1 MTKISRTTDM
11 TQGSEMRHI
20 IMFSL
25 PLLAGNLLQQTYNIV
40 DTMVVGRY
48 LGDDALAAVGATGS
62 ITYLFYTLCIGLSVG
77 AGIIVAQYFG
87 AGKKKALRSAV
98 FNSALVTAIF
108 GIVIS
113 LLSVPAARPILE
125 LLKVPD
131 KLIGDSVA
139 YMQIACGGTIAV
151 AAYNWIN
158 AIMRAL
164 GDSKTP
170 LIFLGAAS
178 LLNALLDLLFVVV
191 FKFGIAGAAWATVLT
206 QALSA
211 ISCIVYCFAVSGEI
225 KLTADDL
232 HADKDMMSRCVKTG
246 VPIAIQNGLIS
257 VSMVALQRVT
267 NGFGETVMAAYTVSM
282 RIEQFVQQPFSSLNA
297 AVSTFTGQNIG
308 AGQEKRAQKG
318 LACAIKISVIFS
330 AVVLVL
336 FTLFGGA
343 ITSWFV
349 KGKTVISIIGKSAY
363 HNLTFLLVAGYYPHH
378 KRIFERRRRYKLCP
392 CKRHGGGNM
401 QDRSFTY
408 PHKDSFHRL
417 LGHMVHHRC
426 NVVCDCYGEPYK
438 IQGRKMEASFNC
450 KIDFHNCCTDSV
462 RQFFS

>member
-87 AGKKKALRSAV
+87 AGKQKALRSAV

-108 GIVIS
+108 GVVIS

-125 LLKVPD
+125 LLKDPD
-131 KLIGDSVA
+131 KLIGDSAV
-139 YMQIACGGTIAV
+139 YMQIACGVTIAV
-151 AAYNWIN
+151 
-158 AIMRAL
+158 
-164 GDSKTP
+164 
-170 LIFLGAAS
+170 IFLGAAS

-308 AGQEKRAQKG
+308 AGKEKRAQKG

-349 KGKTVISIIGKSAY
+349 KGKTVISISAKALIITSLFYWSLGIIHTTRGFLNGAGDTNYALANGMAEVICRIGLSLI
-363 HNLTFLLVAGYYPHH
+363 LTRIAFIGYWGIWYTTAATWFVTAMVSL
-378 KRIFERRRRYKLCP
+378 IRYK
-392 CKRHGGGNM
+392 GG
-401 QDRSFTY
+401 
-408 PHKDSFHRL
+408 KWRL
-417 LGHMVHHRC
+417 HSIV
-426 NVVCDCYGEPYK
+426 K
-438 IQGRKMEASFNC
+438 
-450 KIDFHNCCTDSV
+450 
-462 RQFFS
+462 

>member
-87 AGKKKALRSAV
+87 AGKQKALRSAV

-108 GIVIS
+108 GVVIS

-131 KLIGDSVA
+131 KLIGDSAV

-178 LLNALLDLLFVVV
+178 LLNALLDLIFVVV

-211 ISCIVYCFAVSGEI
+211 ISCIVYCFAVS
-225 KLTADDL
+225 
-232 HADKDMMSRCVKTG
+232 
-246 VPIAIQNGLIS
+246 
-257 VSMVALQRVT
+257 
-267 NGFGETVMAAYTVSM
+267 
-282 RIEQFVQQPFSSLNA
+282 
-297 AVSTFTGQNIG
+297 
-308 AGQEKRAQKG
+308 
-318 LACAIKISVIFS
+318 
-330 AVVLVL
+330 
-336 FTLFGGA
+336 
-343 ITSWFV
+343 
-349 KGKTVISIIGKSAY
+349 
-363 HNLTFLLVAGYYPHH
+363 
-378 KRIFERRRRYKLCP
+378 ER
-392 CKRHGGGNM
+392 
-401 QDRSFTY
+401 
-408 PHKDSFHRL
+408 
-417 LGHMVHHRC
+417 
-426 NVVCDCYGEPYK
+426 
-438 IQGRKMEASFNC
+438 
-450 KIDFHNCCTDSV
+450 
-462 RQFFS
+462 

>member
-1 MTKISRTTDM
+1 MSSIGRTTDM
-11 TQGSEMRHI
+11 TTGSEMRHI
-20 IMFSL
+20 VLFSL

-77 AGIIVAQYFG
+77 AGIITAQYFG
-87 AGKKKALRSAV
+87 ADNKRSVRSAV

-113 LLSVPAARPILE
+113 LISVPAARPILG
-125 LLKVPD
+125 LLNVPER
-131 KLIGDSVA
+131 LIGDSAA
-139 YMQIACGGTIAV
+139 YMRIACGGTIAV

-178 LLNALLDLLFVVV
+178 ILNALLDLLFVVV
-191 FKFGIAGAAWATVLT
+191 FKFGIVGAACATVLT

-211 ISCIVYCFAVSGEI
+211 VSCIVYCFAVSGEI
-225 KLTADDL
+225 SLTAEDL
-232 HADKDMMSRCVKTG
+232 HADRSMMSRCVKTG

-308 AGQEKRAQKG
+308 AGKERRAQKG
-318 LACAIKISVIFS
+318 LGCAVKISVVFS
-330 AVVLVL
+330 LVVLVL
-336 FTLFGGA
+336 FAVFGKY

-349 KGKTVISIIGKSAY
+349 RGDEVISIGARSLIITALFYWSLGII
-363 HNLTFLLVAGYYPHH
+363 HTTRGFLNGAGDTNYALVNGMA
-378 KRIFERRRRYKLCP
+378 E
-392 CKRHGGGNM
+392 
-401 QDRSFTY
+401 
-408 PHKDSFHRL
+408 
-417 LGHMVHHRC
+417 
-426 NVVCDCYGEPYK
+426 VVCRIGLSLVLTR
-438 IQGRKMEASFNC
+438 IALIGFWGIWLTTAATWFV
-450 KIDFHNCCTDSV
+450 TALVSV
-462 RQFFS
+462 IRYRGGKWRLHSIV

>member
-11 TQGSEMRHI
+11 TQSSEMRHI

-113 LLSVPAARPILE
+113 LLSVPATRPILE

-211 ISCIVYCFAVSGEI
+211 ISCIVYCFAVSREI

-267 NGFGETVMAAYTVSM
+267 NGFGETVMATYTVSM
-282 RIEQFVQQPFSSLNA
+282 RIEQFGQQPFSSLNA

-308 AGQEKRAQKG
+308 AGKEKRAQKG

-349 KGKTVISIIGKSAY
+349 KGKTVISISAKALIITSLFYWSLGIIHTTRGFLNGAGDTNYALVNGMAEVICRIGLSLI
-363 HNLTFLLVAGYYPHH
+363 LTRIAFIGYWGIWYTTAATWFVTAMVSL
-378 KRIFERRRRYKLCP
+378 IRYK
-392 CKRHGGGNM
+392 GG
-401 QDRSFTY
+401 
-408 PHKDSFHRL
+408 KWRL
-417 LGHMVHHRC
+417 HAIV
-426 NVVCDCYGEPYK
+426 K
-438 IQGRKMEASFNC
+438 
-450 KIDFHNCCTDSV
+450 
-462 RQFFS
+462 